1 MMRITTND
9 DVNRLSL
16 NLEDYIRERHNPY
29 LYKHRI
35 KYPIDYGKLRY
46 YLKLQDCKLLKLK
59 KSSGISYLYEL
70 PETEI
75 DKSDLKRKF
84 LQSKAFVETL
94 KVLYEIIPKF
104 SSVSVPKDLLNPTID
119 KAEKLFDPSIKF
131 SIHWFKSDLEGES
144 MDPSVFNLVIF
155 DV

>member
-1 MMRITTND
+1 MITID
-9 DVNRLSL
+9 KL
-16 NLEDYIRERHNPY
+16 NKLKLNTEVYIQKKHNNH
-29 LYKHRI
+29 LYKYNI
-35 KYPIDYGKLRY
+35 KYPINYGRHRY
-46 YLKLQDCKLLKLK
+46 YIRLEDKILKLK
-59 KSSGISYLYEL
+59 KSKGISYLYNL
-70 PETEI
+70 VDSEI
-75 DKSDLKRKF
+75 DNVEEFKLRF

-119 KAEKLFDPSIKF
+119 KAEKLFDPSIKL
-131 SIHWFKSDLEGES
+131 SIHWFKSDLEGEP

>member
-1 MMRITTND
+1 MITND
-9 DVNRLSL
+9 TINKLSIGI
-16 NLEDYIRERHNPY
+16 EDYIRERHNPY

-104 SSVSVPKDLLNPTID
+104 SSVSVPKDLLNPTVD
-119 KAEKLFDPSIKF
+119 KAEKLFDPSIKL

-155 DV
+155 DL

>member
-1 MMRITTND
+1 MITID
-9 DVNRLSL
+9 KL
-16 NLEDYIRERHNPY
+16 NKLKLNTEVYIQKKHNNH
-29 LYKHRI
+29 LYKYNI
-35 KYPIDYGKLRY
+35 KYPINYGRHRY
-46 YLKLQDCKLLKLK
+46 YIRLEDKILKLK
-59 KSSGISYLYEL
+59 KSKGISYLYNL
-70 PETEI
+70 VDSEI
-75 DKSDLKRKF
+75 DNVEEFKLRF

-119 KAEKLFDPSIKF
+119 KAEKLFDPSIKL

>member
-1 MMRITTND
+1 MITRD
-9 DVNRLSL
+9 KL
-16 NLEDYIRERHNPY
+16 NKLKLNTEVYIQKKHNNH
-29 LYKHRI
+29 LYKYNI
-35 KYPIDYGKLRY
+35 KYPINYGRHRY
-46 YLKLQDCKLLKLK
+46 YIRLEDKILKLK
-59 KSSGISYLYEL
+59 KSKGISYLYNL
-70 PETEI
+70 VDSEI
-75 DKSDLKRKF
+75 DNVEEFKLRF

-119 KAEKLFDPSIKF
+119 KAEKLFDPSIKL
-131 SIHWFKSDLEGES
+131 SIHWFKSDLEGEP

>member
-1 MMRITTND
+1 MITND
-9 DVNRLSL
+9 TINKLTL
-16 NLEDYIRERHNPY
+16 NLEDYDQVRHNKH

-35 KYPIDYGKLRY
+35 RYPMDYGRLRY
-46 YLKLQDCKLLKLK
+46 YMKVQDCKLLKLK

-70 PETEI
+70 PETKI

-119 KAEKLFDPSIKF
+119 KAEKLFDPSIKL

>member
-1 MMRITTND
+1 MVRITND

-104 SSVSVPKDLLNPTID
+104 SSVSVPKDLLNPTVD
-119 KAEKLFDPSIKF
+119 KAEKLFDPSIKL